1 MTACQS
7 ASAAMPGRA
16 LQSEPLLEPAAATVD
31 GRTPLAAAPAL
42 SEPTVRPPVL
52 AAVAEKREFAALR
65 RDLHAHP
72 ELGFAEHRTAAEV
85 ARRLASW
92 GYAVSTGIGGT
103 GVVGTL
109 RRGSGARSIG
119 LRADMDALPM
129 QEANSFA
136 HRSRHH
142 GRMHACGH
150 DGHTTILLAAAWYL
164 ARHGRFEGTLHCIF
178 QPAEEGGQAGA
189 RAMIEDGLF
198 TRFPCDRVFALHN
211 WPGQPV
217 GWWGVRSG
225 PFMASSN
232 RFEILVQGK
241 GGHASRPDWAVDP
254 LPAAAQILL
263 GLQTVMSRDRPPE
276 DAAVLSVTQI
286 HGGDAVNVIPDQAR
300 LAGTVRTHESAT
312 LDLIENRMR
321 TIVEGIGIAH
331 GCEARLIFER
341 NYPALVNDS
350 DATQAVVRILTSL
363 DGAQQVDSAAPRL
376 MNSEDFAFML
386 EAVPGAYVLLGN
398 GDGSHRDAGH
408 GLGPCMVHNPSYDFN
423 DALLPLGA
431 EYFVALVE
439 DQLPAA

>member
-1 MTACQS
+1 MTVGPSTSPTAQGENRPGQAL
-7 ASAAMPGRA
+7 ASGDVK
-16 LQSEPLLEPAAATVD
+16 PLCAAT
-31 GRTPLAAAPAL
+31 P
-42 SEPTVRPPVL
+42 RPGVL
-52 AAVAEKREFAALR
+52 AAVGGEPEFAALR

-85 ARRLASW
+85 ARRLESW
-92 GYAVSTGIGGT
+92 GYTVTTGIGGT

-109 RRGSGARSIG
+109 RRGMGTGSLG

-129 QEANSFA
+129 QEANTFA
-136 HRSRHH
+136 HRSRHD

-164 ARHGRFEGTLHCIF
+164 ARYGRFDGTLHCFF

-211 WPGQPV
+211 WPGQPA
-217 GWWGVRSG
+217 GWWGLRSG

-232 RFEILVQGK
+232 RFEIVVQGK
-241 GGHASRPDWAVDP
+241 GGHASRPDWTVDP

-263 GLQTVMSRDRPPE
+263 GLQTVISRNRSPE

-300 LAGTVRTHESAT
+300 LAGTVRTHDAAT
-312 LDLIENRMR
+312 LELIETRMR
-321 TIVEGIGIAH
+321 DIVTGIGSAH
-331 GCEARLIFER
+331 GCEARLVFER
-341 NYPALVNDS
+341 NYPSLVNDP
-350 DATQAVVRILTSL
+350 DASEAAARVLASL
-363 DGAQQVDSAAPRL
+363 EGMQHLDTEAPRM
-376 MNSEDFAFML
+376 MNAEDFAFML
-386 EAVPGAYVLLGN
+386 EQVPGAYVLLGN

-408 GLGPCMVHNPSYDFN
+408 GLGPCLVHNPSYDFN